1 MIGVIM
7 AGGFGTRLKPLT
19 CNIPKPM
26 VPMVNRPIMEHI
38 VNLLKHYSITE
49 TISLLFHQ
57 PEKITSYF
65 GDGSRLGVDM
75 MYIQAVED
83 YGTAGSVKKAA
94 KFLKDPF
101 VVISGDVLT
110 DIDLSSAIH
119 FHKQKKA
126 AATLILTRVKNP
138 LPFGIVFTDSD
149 SKIVR
154 FFEKPTWGQV
164 FSDTIN
170 TGIYILEPEVLNFI
184 PEKTSFDFSK
194 DLFPLLLSENK
205 PLYGYIS
212 DRYWKDVGDVN
223 EYRQAHQDCLKE
235 EILLESLGKQKQPNV
250 WVGDN
255 CELADNITFDG
266 KVVIGQNCKIAG
278 DVVLSNSVI
287 GDNCRIDAACDI
299 SNSVLWDHIV
309 LGKKVKLQHDVVASG
324 SILMDNTYVLENV
337 VVSENCSI
345 GKNASIRSN
354 VKIWP
359 DKIVDDGSVLTTS
372 LVWGDHWFRELFTYS
387 RITGIANSEISPEF
401 AAKVGAAYGAFIGAN
416 NSVVS
421 SRDASDA
428 AKMISRALNSGFMSV
443 GVHIKDFRVMPIPVV
458 RYGLRSGIEKGG
470 VHIRKSPFDDKL
482 IDIIFFDDD
491 GRDLQIGKTK
501 AVERLFFREDFRRAA
516 YNQIGRSDYSVSV
529 IEPYTEDYLAHL
541 DIASIEKANYKIV
554 VDYSHGAA
562 TTALP
567 KILGSLNCEVVSL
580 NAFLEESKLSR
591 DKEKF
596 DKSMNRLSTIVTSL
610 EADIGFLMDAGVEK
624 LFVVDEKG
632 RIITSDR
639 LLVLLTKLLIEAN
652 CPRKIAVPVTAS
664 RQIEELCTPN
674 KIQVVRTAN
683 RARAIVDADFKHD
696 VQYAGDT
703 QGGFIFSHFLFAFDA
718 MFTMGKIL
726 ELMARCHI
734 RFGELHDS
742 VPKLAL
748 RKINVPCPWDAKG
761 RVMRRLME
769 DTEKFR
775 RELIDGIKIFHDNDW
790 VLVLPDTERPI
801 FHVNAEASDEETAEA
816 MVKEYQAKILRWI
829 NE

>member
-38 VNLLKHYSITE
+38 VNLLKHHGISE
-49 TISLLFHQ
+49 SISLLFHQ
-57 PEKITSYF
+57 PEKITGYF
-65 GDGSRLGVDM
+65 GDGSKLGVDM

-83 YGTAGSVKKAA
+83 YGTAGSVKKAS
-94 KFLKDPF
+94 KFLNDRF
-101 VVISGDVLT
+101 IVISGDVLT
-110 DIDLSSAIH
+110 DIDLTSAIK
-119 FHKQKKA
+119 FHKQKKSF
-126 AATLILTRVKNP
+126 ATLILTRVKNP

-149 SKIVR
+149 QKIVR
-154 FFEKPTWGQV
+154 FLEKPTWGQV

-170 TGIYILEPEVLNFI
+170 TGIYILEPGVLDYI
-184 PEKTSFDFSK
+184 PEKKSFDFSK
-194 DLFPLLLSENK
+194 DLFPLLLEENK
-205 PLYGYIS
+205 PIYGYIS
-212 DRYWKDVGDVN
+212 NRYWKDVGDVN
-223 EYRQAHQDCLKE
+223 EYRQAHEDCLKE
-235 EILLESLGKQKQPNV
+235 SINLDSLGTQLQPNV
-250 WVGDN
+250 WIGENCQLSENIRFDGMVVIGDN
-255 CELADNITFDG
+255 CR
-266 KVVIGQNCKIAG
+266 IAG
-278 DVVLSNSVI
+278 DVKLSNSVI
-287 GDNCRIDAACDI
+287 GANCKIDAACDI
-299 SNSVLWDHIV
+299 SNSVLWDHV
-309 LGKKVKLQHDVVASG
+309 LLGRKVKLQHDVIGSG
-324 SILMDNTYVLENV
+324 SVLMDDTYVLENV
-337 VVSENCSI
+337 VISENCSI

-372 LVWGDHWFRELFTYS
+372 LVWGDRWFRELFTYA

-401 AAKVGAAYGAFIGAN
+401 AAKVGAAYGAFIGSN
-416 NSVVS
+416 NSLVS

-443 GVHIKDFRVMPIPVV
+443 GVHIKDFRVMPIPIV

-470 VHIRKSPFDDKL
+470 VHVRKSPFDDKL

-491 GRDLQIGKTK
+491 GRDLQIGKAK
-501 AVERLFFREDFRRAA
+501 AIERLFFREDFRRAP
-516 YNQIGRSDYSVSV
+516 YNQIGKSDYSVSV
-529 IEPYTEDYLAHL
+529 IEPYSEDYLSHL

-562 TTALP
+562 ATTLP

-580 NAFLEESKLSR
+580 NAFLEERKLSR

-596 DKSMNRLSTIVTSL
+596 DKSMERLSTIVTSL
-610 EADIGFLMDAGVEK
+610 EADIGFLVDAGVEK

-632 RIITSDR
+632 RIISSDR

-664 RQIEELCTPN
+664 RQIEELCEPL

-703 QGGFIFSHFLFAFDA
+703 QGGFIFTNFLFAFDA

-726 ELMARCHI
+726 ELMARGNI

-742 VPKLAL
+742 VPQLAL
-748 RKINVPCPWDAKG
+748 QKTNVPCPWDSKG
-761 RVMRRLME
+761 KVMRRLME
-769 DTEKFR
+769 DTENFR
-775 RELIDGIKIFHDNDW
+775 RELIDGIKIFKDKDW

-801 FHVNAEASDEETAEA
+801 FHVNAEAGDEETAEA
-816 MVKEYQAKILRWI
+816 MVQEYRDKIIKWI
-829 NE
+829 IE

>member
-38 VNLLKHYSITE
+38 VNLLKLHGITE
-49 TISLLFHQ
+49 SISLLFHQ
-57 PEKITSYF
+57 PEKITGYF
-65 GDGSRLGVDM
+65 GDGSKLGVDM

-83 YGTAGSVKKAA
+83 YGTAGSVKKAS
-94 KFLKDPF
+94 KFLTDRF

-110 DIDLSSAIH
+110 DIDLTSAIK
-119 FHKQKKA
+119 FHEEKKSF
-126 AATLILTRVKNP
+126 ATLILTRVKNP
-138 LPFGIVFTDSD
+138 LSFGIVFSDSD
-149 SKIVR
+149 QKIVR
-154 FFEKPTWGQV
+154 FLEKPTWGQV

-170 TGIYILEPEVLNFI
+170 TGIYILEPEVLNYI
-184 PEKTSFDFSK
+184 PDKKSFDFSK
-194 DLFPLLLSENK
+194 DLFPLLLKENK

-212 DRYWKDVGDVN
+212 DRYWRDVGDLN
-223 EYRQAHQDCLKE
+223 EYRQAHLDCLKGKISIHSSGN
-235 EILLESLGKQKQPNV
+235 EIQPNV
-250 WVGDN
+250 WVGHN
-255 CELADNITFDG
+255 CTLSDNIQYEG
-266 KVVIGQNCKIAG
+266 KVVIGDDCEISGEVK
-278 DVVLSNSVI
+278 LSNTVI
-287 GDNCRIDAACDI
+287 GPGSKIDTASDV
-299 SNSVLWDHIV
+299 SDSVLWDNV
-309 LGKKVKLQHDVVASG
+309 NLGKKVKLQHDVVASG
-324 SILMDNTYVLENV
+324 SHLMDDTYVLENV
-337 VVSENCSI
+337 VISENCSI
-345 GKNASIRSN
+345 GKKASIRSN

-372 LVWGDHWFRELFTYS
+372 LVWGDRWFRELFTYS

-401 AAKVGAAYGAFIGAN
+401 AAKVGAAYGAFIGSN

-443 GVHIKDFRVMPIPVV
+443 GVHIKDFRVMPIPIV

-470 VHIRKSPFDDKL
+470 VHVRKSPFDDKL

-491 GRDLQIGKTK
+491 GRDLQIGKAK
-501 AVERLFFREDFRRAA
+501 AIERLFFREDFRRAA
-516 YNQIGRSDYSVSV
+516 YNQIGKSDYSVSV
-529 IEPYTEDYLAHL
+529 IEPYSEDYLSHL
-541 DIASIEKANYKIV
+541 DITAIEKTNYKIV

-562 TTALP
+562 ATALP

-580 NAFLEESKLSR
+580 NAFLEERQLSR
-591 DKEKF
+591 DKIKF
-596 DKSMNRLSTIVTSL
+596 DKSMSRLSTIVTSL
-610 EADIGFLMDAGVEK
+610 EADIGFLVDAGVEK
-624 LFVVDEKG
+624 LFLVDEKG

-664 RQIEELCTPN
+664 RQIEELCEPL

-703 QGGFIFSHFLFAFDA
+703 QGGFIFTNFLFAFDA

-726 ELMARCHI
+726 ELMARGNI

-742 VPKLAL
+742 VPELAL
-748 RKINVPCPWDAKG
+748 RKTNVPCPWDAKG
-761 RVMRRLME
+761 KVMRRLME
-769 DTEKFR
+769 DTEKYKR
-775 RELIDGIKIFHDNDW
+775 QLIDGIKIFHDKDW

-801 FHVNAEASDEETAEA
+801 FHVNAEASDEATAEA
-816 MVKEYQAKILRWI
+816 MVREYCDKIDTWI
-829 NE
+829 ND